1 MTTLSKSIEFLYS
14 KSLTPFSKRIIVNL
28 KSRIQSYYINS
39 NGSKAIAVKD
49 EPEPSPAAARS
60 NPPMMF
66 DLLTPKEVEYK
77 EKVHEKLLEILDL
90 SLIVK
95 MDSVNARKQ
104 ISDITR
110 RIIDDESMPVVA
122 RTRQLIVNEVVNDI
136 LGLGPLEHLLYDPTI
151 ADILVNGYNSV
162 YVERFGILEKTPI
175 TFKDDAHLLKIID
188 RIVTQVGRRIDESS
202 PLVDARLKDGSR
214 VNAIIPPLAIDGPS
228 LSIRRFTQDKI
239 QLQDMVNIGS
249 ISQAM
254 VDVLANAVKVRLNIL
269 ISGGTG
275 SGKTTMLNAMSNNI
289 PNSERIVT
297 IEDSAELQL
306 KMDNLVR
313 LETRPPNIEG
323 KGEVSQRDLVRNSL
337 RMRPDRIVI
346 GEVRGQEAF
355 DMLQAMNT
363 GHDGSLT
370 TIHANSPRDA
380 LSRVENMVTM
390 AGFDLPVKTIR
401 SQIASAINVVVQL
414 ERMED
419 GKRRV
424 VSICEINNMEGDIIT
439 MSEIF
444 KFERRGVDEKGNILG
459 RFISTGIVPRFHER
473 MKQRGINISLDIYT
487 DQTLSTY

>member
-1 MTTLSKSIEFLYS
+1 
-14 KSLTPFSKRIIVNL
+14 VNL
-28 KSRIQSYYINS
+28 KNRIQSYTNS
-39 NGSKAIAVKD
+39 ANTNTNHSIVANEG
-49 EPEPSPAAARS
+49 PEESQSSSRS
-60 NPPMMF
+60 VPPLTF
-66 DLLTPKEVEYK
+66 ELLSPKESEYK

-95 MDSVNARKQ
+95 MANADARKQ
-104 ISDITR
+104 ISEITR
-110 RIIDDESMPVVA
+110 RIIDEESIPVIA

-151 ADILVNGYNSV
+151 ADILVNGYNSI
-162 YVERFGILEKTPI
+162 YIERFGMLEKTPI
-175 TFKDDAHLLKIID
+175 TFKDDNHLLKIID

-239 QLQDMVNIGS
+239 QLQDMVTIGS
-249 ISQAM
+249 ISQSMA
-254 VDVLANAVKVRLNIL
+254 DVLANMVKVRLNIL

-289 PNSERIVT
+289 PKNERIVT

-323 KGEVSQRDLVRNSL
+323 KGEVNQRDLVRNSL

-370 TIHANSPRDA
+370 TIHANTPRDA

-424 VSICEINNMEGDIIT
+424 VSVSEINSMEGDVIT

-444 KFERRGVDEKGNILG
+444 KFERRGVDENGNIIG
-459 RFISTGIVPRFHER
+459 RYISTGIVPRFHER
-473 MKQRGINISLDIYT
+473 MKQRGINIGLEAYIDETHAPY
-487 DQTLSTY
+487 

>member
-1 MTTLSKSIEFLYS
+1 M
-14 KSLTPFSKRIIVNL
+14 IVNL
-28 KSRIQSYYINS
+28 KTRLQSYSNNNNS
-39 NGSKAIAVKD
+39 NANKPIVTKD
-49 EPEPSPAAARS
+49 ESPALAKDNSA
-60 NPPMMF
+60 PPLTF
-66 DLLTPKEVEYK
+66 ELLTPKEIEYK
-77 EKVHEKLLEILDL
+77 EKVHEKLMEILDL
-90 SLIVK
+90 SLIAK
-95 MDSVNARKQ
+95 MAHADARKQ
-104 ISDITR
+104 ISEITR
-110 RIIDDESMPVVA
+110 RIIDEESLPIVA
-122 RTRQLIVNEVVNDI
+122 RTRQLIVNEVINDI

-151 ADILVNGYNSV
+151 ADILVNGHNSV

-175 TFKDDAHLLKIID
+175 TFKDDTHLLKVID

-228 LSIRRFTQDKI
+228 LSIRRFTQDKM

-249 ISQAM
+249 LSQAM
-254 VDVLANAVKVRLNIL
+254 ADVFANIVKVRLNIL

-289 PNSERIVT
+289 PKTERVVT

-306 KMDNLVR
+306 KMENLVR
-313 LETRPPNIEG
+313 LETRPQNIEG
-323 KGEVSQRDLVRNSL
+323 KGEVSQRDLVKNSL

-424 VSICEINNMEGDIIT
+424 VSVCEINSMEGDIIT

-444 KFERRGVDEKGNILG
+444 KYERGGIDENGNIIG
-459 RFISTGIVPRFHER
+459 RYISTGIVPRFHER
-473 MKQRGINISLDIYT
+473 MKQRGINLGLEVYT
-487 DQTLSTY
+487 DQTYVNL

>member
-1 MTTLSKSIEFLYS
+1 
-14 KSLTPFSKRIIVNL
+14 VNL
-28 KSRIQSYYINS
+28 KNRIQSYTNS
-39 NGSKAIAVKD
+39 ANANANNPIVAKEGPEEPRAIANSV
-49 EPEPSPAAARS
+49 
-60 NPPMMF
+60 PPLTF
-66 DLLTPKEVEYK
+66 ELLSPKETEYK

-95 MDSVNARKQ
+95 MANADARKQ
-104 ISDITR
+104 ISEITR
-110 RIIDDESMPVVA
+110 RIIDEESIPVVA

-162 YVERFGILEKTPI
+162 YIERFGMLEKTPI
-175 TFKDDAHLLKIID
+175 TFKDDSHLLKIID

-239 QLQDMVNIGS
+239 QLQDMVTIGS
-249 ISQAM
+249 ISQPMA
-254 VDVLANAVKVRLNIL
+254 DVLANMVKVRLNIL

-289 PNSERIVT
+289 PKKERIVT

-323 KGEVSQRDLVRNSL
+323 KGEVNQRDLVRNSL

-370 TIHANSPRDA
+370 TIHANTPRDA

-424 VSICEINNMEGDIIT
+424 VSVSEINSMEGDVIT

-444 KFERRGVDEKGNILG
+444 KFERRGVDENGNIIG
-459 RFISTGIVPRFHER
+459 RYISTGIVPRFHER
-473 MKQRGINISLDIYT
+473 MKQRGINIGLEAYIDETHTPY
-487 DQTLSTY
+487 

>member
-1 MTTLSKSIEFLYS
+1 VSLRSRMQGCSIKE
-14 KSLTPFSKRIIVNL
+14 
-28 KSRIQSYYINS
+28 INPMLNKNMS
-39 NGSKAIAVKD
+39 VAICDASTA
-49 EPEPSPAAARS
+49 PPS
-60 NPPMMF
+60 NPPLRF
-66 DLLTPKEVEYK
+66 DLLTSKELEYK
-77 EKVHEKLLEILDL
+77 EKIHNKLMEILDL
-90 SLIVK
+90 PLIVK
-95 MDSVNARKQ
+95 MGDADAKKQ
-104 ISDITR
+104 ISEIAR
-110 RIIDDESMPVVA
+110 RIIDEQSLPVIA
-122 RTRQLIVNEVVNDI
+122 RTRQLIVNEVINDI
-136 LGLGPLEHLLYDPTI
+136 LGLGPLEHLLYEPTI

-162 YVERFGILEKTPI
+162 YIERFGKLEKTPI
-175 TFKDDAHLLKIID
+175 TFKDDAHLLKVID

-214 VNAIIPPLAIDGPS
+214 VNAIIHPLAIDGPS
-228 LSIRRFTQDKI
+228 LSIRRFTQDKM
-239 QLQDMVNIGS
+239 QLQDMVDIGTL
-249 ISQAM
+249 SQPMA
-254 VDVLANAVKVRLNIL
+254 DVFTNMVKVRLNIL

-275 SGKTTMLNAMSNNI
+275 SGKTTMLNALSNNI
-289 PNSERIVT
+289 PKNERIVT

-323 KGEVSQRDLVRNSL
+323 KGEVTQRDLVKNSL

-370 TIHANSPRDA
+370 TIHANTTRDA

-390 AGFDLPVKTIR
+390 SGFELPVKTIR
-401 SQIASAINVVVQL
+401 SQIASAINVVLQL

-424 VSICEINNMEGDIIT
+424 VSVSEINSMEGDIIT

-444 KFERRGVDEKGNILG
+444 RYERRGVDGNGHITG

-473 MKQRGINISLDIYT
+473 MKQRGINTDLDVYIDKT
-487 DQTLSTY
+487 INPL